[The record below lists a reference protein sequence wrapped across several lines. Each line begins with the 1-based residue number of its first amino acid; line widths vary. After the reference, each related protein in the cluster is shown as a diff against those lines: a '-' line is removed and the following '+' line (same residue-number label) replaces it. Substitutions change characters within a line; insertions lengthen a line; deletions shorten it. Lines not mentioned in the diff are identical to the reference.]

1 MKLINLINYYI
12 QNDYIN
18 MDNKITDSQI
28 KELLEE
34 LKKRNRNIIYCNIP
48 NDFKHND
55 LVKLYFPNINFI
67 NYKYE

>member
-1 MKLINLINYYI
+1 
-12 QNDYIN
+12 

-34 LKKRNRNIIYCNIP
+34 FKKRNRNIIYCNIP

>member
-1 MKLINLINYYI
+1 
-12 QNDYIN
+12 